1 MGSDGFPRPSWVWK
15 TVSITCIHRPL
26 GLLPRLYNAP
36 APRHTHH
43 LFPAPNKARLIPRMI
58 PDALLFLV
66 SHLLLPCS
74 SPSDPRKPGLPIADP
89 PSPSSL
95 TPATFPHGPL

>member
-1 MGSDGFPRPSWVWK
+1 
-15 TVSITCIHRPL
+15 
-26 GLLPRLYNAP
+26 
-36 APRHTHH
+36 
-43 LFPAPNKARLIPRMI
+43 MI